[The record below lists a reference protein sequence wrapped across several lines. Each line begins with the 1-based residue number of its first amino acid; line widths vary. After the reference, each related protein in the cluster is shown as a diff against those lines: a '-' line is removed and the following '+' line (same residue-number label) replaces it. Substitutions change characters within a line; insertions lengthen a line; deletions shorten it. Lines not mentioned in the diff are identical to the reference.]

1 MSDFT
6 EHEKKLMELMTPQHV
21 ALMDKIIAKE
31 RKSMEQHVKPEGLKK
46 IQGWM
51 GSDQE
56 IEDVLFWDRGGKF
69 DDPDWAALK
78 PVDQASADLHAAA
91 ESFLADLKK
100 EAVEMQRRSD
110 LTLLSQFNTG
120 LLFTGLAGAVR
131 CGQNGAP
138 AEDGAFYKG
147 VELRMIGSVSDQY
160 NSVSII
166 PAAKG
171 GFAVAMGAWENEAGA
186 GDTFFT
192 GDSHSL
198 LQIATL
204 AVKALPKLNLE
215 VKALDL
221 NGNAV
226 ELDPKAIRK
235 ASMEGVKVLDCD
247 ELIIKAQG
255 EAESIEDAL
264 DLAKSI
270 STRIYERLG
279 LEIEAYKLGKKYGNF
294 HILREE
300 NFDQWLPEGPSD
312 KKAVL
317 LLTATLVC
325 RRCRR
330 ELPDFAHLASQ
341 YPDVPAVLVNLS
353 SPQFKFYERV
363 FGDMGG
369 GDADEF
375 RKNAAGVTPFIIV
388 YSADENGKLVYRE
401 YIATGKDE
409 LTPSLSHEM
418 PAIYQKYFA

>member
-1 MSDFT
+1 M
-6 EHEKKLMELMTPQHV
+6 
-21 ALMDKIIAKE
+21 
-31 RKSMEQHVKPEGLKK
+31 
-46 IQGWM
+46 
-51 GSDQE
+51 
-56 IEDVLFWDRGGKF
+56 
-69 DDPDWAALK
+69 
-78 PVDQASADLHAAA
+78 
-91 ESFLADLKK
+91 
-100 EAVEMQRRSD
+100 
-110 LTLLSQFNTG
+110 
-120 LLFTGLAGAVR
+120 
-131 CGQNGAP
+131 
-138 AEDGAFYKG
+138 
-147 VELRMIGSVSDQY
+147 
-160 NSVSII
+160 
-166 PAAKG
+166 
-171 GFAVAMGAWENEAGA
+171 AMGAWENEAGT

-198 LQIATL
+198 LQVATL

-235 ASMEGVKVLDCD
+235 ASMEGVKALDLD

-255 EAESIEDAL
+255 EVESIEDAL

-300 NFDQWLPEGPSD
+300 NFDRWLPEGPSG

-330 ELPDFAHLASQ
+330 ELPDFAHLASK

-363 FGDMGG
+363 FGDMG
-369 GDADEF
+369 
-375 RKNAAGVTPFIIV
+375 R
-388 YSADENGKLVYRE
+388 RRR
-401 YIATGKDE
+401 
-409 LTPSLSHEM
+409 
-418 PAIYQKYFA
+418 

>member
-1 MSDFT
+1 MPEYTD
-6 EHEKKLMELMTPQHV
+6 HEKKLMELMTPQHA
-21 ALMDKIIAKE
+21 ALMEKLVPKE

-46 IQGWM
+46 IQQWM
-51 GSDQE
+51 GSDKE

-69 DDPDWAALK
+69 DDPVWAGLK
-78 PVDQASADLHAAA
+78 PADQASADLYAAA
-91 ESFLADLKK
+91 EKYFADLKK

-110 LTLLSQFNTG
+110 LTLLSQFNSG
-120 LLFTGLAGAVR
+120 LLLTGLAGAVR
-131 CGQNGAP
+131 CDKDGAP
-138 AEDGAFYKG
+138 SENGEFFRG
-147 VELRMIGSVSDQY
+147 VELRMIGSVSDEY
-160 NSVSII
+160 NSISIM
-166 PAAKG
+166 PLDQG
-171 GFAVAMGAWENEAGA
+171 GFGVVMGAWDGKTGA
-186 GDTFFT
+186 GNVFFT

-198 LQIATL
+198 LQIAML
-204 AVKALPKLNLE
+204 AVKTLPKSKLE
-215 VKALDL
+215 VEVLDL
-221 NGNAV
+221 DGKQV

-235 ASMEGVKVLDCD
+235 ASMEGVKTLDLD
-247 ELIIKAQG
+247 ELMIKVRG
-255 EAESIEDAL
+255 EAESIDEAL
-264 DLAKSI
+264 ALAGSI

-300 NFDQWLPEGPSD
+300 NFDQWLPEGKSD
-312 KKAVL
+312 KKAIL

-330 ELPDFAHLASQ
+330 EIPEFAHLAAN

-409 LTPSLSHEM
+409 ISPSLDHEM
-418 PAIYQKYFA
+418 PAIYPKYFA